1 MSLLPCTINPC
12 HTLVLAAYHIVTSHE
27 RSEGQRM
34 GKMPPVGTG
43 GVFGKRRAAAGETL
57 LRA

>member
-1 MSLLPCTINPC
+1 MSLLPCTIKPC
-12 HTLVLAAYHIVTSHE
+12 HTLVLAVSRIVTSHE

-43 GVFGKRRAAAGETL
+43 GVLGKWRAAAGEML